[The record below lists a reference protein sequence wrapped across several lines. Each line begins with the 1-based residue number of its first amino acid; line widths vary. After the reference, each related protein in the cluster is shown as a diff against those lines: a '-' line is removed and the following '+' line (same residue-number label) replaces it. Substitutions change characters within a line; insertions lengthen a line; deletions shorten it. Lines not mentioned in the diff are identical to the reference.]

1 MRLFRGIL
9 YGMIG
14 LIAAAVLLT
23 VLIVATPTG
32 LRFALDV
39 AEPWLPS
46 ALELP
51 EVSGTLAGGVVV
63 RDGAWRGGR
72 VSVEVRELELELD
85 PWPLIRRDI
94 RLDRLRAR
102 GVSVRIAQTDADA
115 PAPEESGEPLRF
127 RLPVPLAIEDGR
139 LEDIAVSG
147 PGWSRSA
154 ASIEFAAGMRGSRLE
169 AERLVVISDWLAL
182 DARGEVRFE
191 PRYPLRLNAAWRFGT
206 GEDGPVV
213 AGSGRIEG
221 DERGWALSHR
231 LTEPVDVRTDGTVE
245 LRGAGL
251 HARLRNELGQLE
263 VPLDGDRVLSVADG
277 RVTLAGWLDGYTA
290 EGAARLVTEGR
301 PDVQAE
307 AWGRGSL
314 QTLEIERL
322 RLVSE
327 AGTLEA
333 DGRLGLLPQRQWDLA
348 FRLAGLETEPWGAP
362 VAATLSADGRTAGG
376 WPADG
381 GPRGT
386 LTLAELAGDYRGEP
400 LSGSGTVELGAGGGI
415 IARTLE
421 IVIGDNR
428 VAVDGRLRPEP
439 DLGLSIRAPRLAA
452 IWPGLEGDL
461 RGELALA
468 GTVEAPVI
476 RGDLETA
483 GIRREDLALGPARLE
498 ASPAEAGS
506 RVRLTA
512 ERLEAGGT
520 VVESLRVRAEG
531 TPDSHDLALTLTAA
545 GATAE
550 IQAAGGLADA
560 RWLGTLRALRIEQPK
575 LGDWHLE
582 EPAELML
589 AAGQAE
595 LARACLTGGEGG
607 SLCLDGRSDDDGA
620 RLAGE
625 ARRLPLAL
633 LAPLFPAGTGF
644 EGEAQGGAELTWRSG
659 VLDGRADLSVQDG
672 RIAVMLAE
680 DQQAD
685 LDIRTF
691 TARID
696 VEANETSLEA
706 DLDLGG
712 QGGAEATLWAE
723 DLFDT
728 DSALDGQ
735 LRLDFRD
742 LSMVPLLVPEL
753 ARVRGHVMGRV
764 DIGGTRREP
773 RLGGALRLREAGFLF
788 PDAGIEVAELEV
800 VARQEQPGVVDY
812 EGSARSGDGRVRISG
827 TTRRMEDEG
836 WVSRFTVKGQ
846 DFRIVRLPDIQ
857 ATASP
862 DLDIL
867 LDERRLEVRGTIEVP
882 EADVTLREA
891 GAEAVRT
898 SPDAVVHGRTEA
910 GEARLGPVLFVEVQ
924 VELGEEVRLEGFGL
938 ETGLTGSLRLTG
950 GSRRPWLGFGRV
962 SLVDASYSA
971 YGQDLDVERGE
982 LAFSGPLDNPTLDI
996 RAVRDTG
1003 EVVAGVRIGGTVRS
1017 PSSTVFSEPPLPEAE
1032 ALAYLLTG
1040 RPLSGAT
1047 SAEGNLLSRAALS
1060 LGLSQAGPVAA
1071 RVSQEVGLDTLAV
1084 EGGADDGRVL
1094 AGKRLNEDLYLEY
1107 AWGIFDQIGT
1117 LLVRYDLSDR
1127 LRLESRSGEQHAV
1140 DLVYR
1145 VETD

>member
-9 YGMIG
+9 YAMIG

-23 VLIVATPTG
+23 VLVVATPAG
-32 LRFALDV
+32 LRLALDV

-102 GVSVRIAQTDADA
+102 GVSVRIAQADAHA

-139 LEDIAVSG
+139 LEDVAVSG

-154 ASIEFAAGMRGSRLE
+154 ESIELAAGMRGSRLE
-169 AERLVVISDWLAL
+169 AERLVVISDWLGL

-213 AGSGRIEG
+213 TGSGRIEG
-221 DERGWALSHR
+221 DARGWAVTHR

-245 LRGAGL
+245 LREAGL
-251 HARLRNELGQLE
+251 HARLRNQLGQID
-263 VPLDGDRVLSVADG
+263 VPLDGNRVLAVAAG
-277 RVTLAGWLDGYTA
+277 RVALEGWLDGYTA

-301 PDVQAE
+301 PAVQAE
-307 AWGRGSL
+307 ASGRGSL
-314 QTLEIERL
+314 ETLEIERL

-333 DGRLGLLPQRQWDLA
+333 DGRLALLPQRQWELA
-348 FRLAGLETEPWGAP
+348 FRLAGLETQRWGAP
-362 VAATLSADGRTAGG
+362 VAATLSAAGRTAGG
-376 WPADG
+376 WPEDG
-381 GPRGT
+381 GPRAT
-386 LTLAELAGDYRGEP
+386 LTLAQLAGDYRGEP

-415 IARTLE
+415 VARALE
-421 IVIGDNR
+421 IVVGDNR

-452 IWPGLEGDL
+452 FWPGLEGDL
-461 RGELALA
+461 RGELELA
-468 GTVEAPVI
+468 GTVDAPVI

-483 GIRREDLALGPARLE
+483 GIRREPLALGPARLE
-498 ASPAEAGS
+498 ASRAAAGS

-512 ERLEAGGT
+512 ERLEIGGT
-520 VVESLRVRAEG
+520 AVESVRVRAEG

-545 GATAE
+545 GATADV
-550 IQAAGGLADA
+550 QAAGGLADA
-560 RWLGTLRALRIEQPK
+560 RWLGSLRALRIEQPK
-575 LGDWHLE
+575 LGDWRLD
-582 EPAELML
+582 EPAEL
-589 AAGQAE
+589 AFGAGRAE
-595 LARACLTGGEGG
+595 LGRACLTGGGG
-607 SLCLDGRSDDDGA
+607 SLCLDGQTDDEGA
-620 RLAGE
+620 QLAAE
-625 ARRLPLAL
+625 ARRVPLAL
-633 LAPLFPAGTGF
+633 LAPLFPAGSGF
-644 EGEAQGGAELTWRSG
+644 EGEAQGRADLIWRSG
-659 VLDGRADLSVQDG
+659 RLDGRADLSVQDG

-680 DQQAD
+680 DQQTD
-685 LDIRTF
+685 LDIRSF
-691 TARID
+691 TARLD
-696 VEANETSLEA
+696 VEANEASVEA
-706 DLDLGG
+706 NLDLGG

-728 DSALDGQ
+728 GSALDGQ

-753 ARVRGHVMGRV
+753 ARVSGHVMGRV

-788 PDAGIEVAELEV
+788 PDAGIEVTELEV
-800 VARQEQPGVVDY
+800 VARQEQPGFVDY
-812 EGSARSGDGRVRISG
+812 EGSARSGDGRVRIRG
-827 TTRRMEDEG
+827 TTRRVENQG

-846 DFRIVRLPDIQ
+846 DFRIVRLPDMQ

-882 EADVTLREA
+882 EADIRLREA
-891 GAEAVRT
+891 GADAVRT

-910 GEARLGPVLFVEVQ
+910 GDARLGPVLLVEVQ
-924 VELGEEVRLEGFGL
+924 VQLGDEVRLEGFGL

-962 SLVDASYSA
+962 SLVAASYRA
-971 YGQDLDVERGE
+971 YGQKLAVERGE
-982 LAFSGPLDNPTLDI
+982 LAFSGPLDNPALDV
-996 RAVRDTG
+996 RAVREAG

-1017 PSSTVFSEPPLPEAE
+1017 PRSTVFSEPPLPEAE

-1060 LGLSQAGPVAA
+1060 LGLSQAGSVAA

-1145 VETD
+1145 VETN